1 MRYRTLGE
9 TGLRVSEI
17 GFGAAPLGDEYGQ
30 ADPQEMARALHFA
43 IDNGINF
50 IDIAPFYGRTLA
62 ETRLGEMLA
71 GATERNC
78 SRHEMRSI

>member
-1 MRYRTLGE
+1 MRYRILGG

-50 IDIAPFYGRTLA
+50 IDIAPYYGRTLA
-62 ETRLGEMLA
+62 EARLGEMLQ
-71 GATERNC
+71 GRRNEVD
-78 SRHEMRSI
+78 SRHEVRSI